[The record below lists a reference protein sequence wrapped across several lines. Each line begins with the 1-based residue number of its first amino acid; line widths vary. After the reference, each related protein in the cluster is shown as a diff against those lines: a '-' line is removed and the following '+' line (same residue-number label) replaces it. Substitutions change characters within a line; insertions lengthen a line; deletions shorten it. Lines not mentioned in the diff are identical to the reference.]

1 MSDTSAAPTGPDP
14 APTGP
19 DPAPIREPA
28 PDRRRAVGLVRLADQ
43 GPDAGIRVLTLDRPH
58 RLNAMD
64 RELVELLHERIG
76 ELRADDDARVVI
88 LTGAGRGFC
97 SGLDLH
103 ETPPAADRSTE
114 GRGTV
119 QRGMDLQQRI
129 ATLVPALRG
138 LRIPVI
144 AAVNGAA
151 AGGGL
156 ALALAS
162 DIRIAASS
170 ARFNVAFVRIGLSGC
185 DIGVSWLLP
194 RWIGASRAFEL
205 MLTGRIVESDEAARI
220 GLVTRVVPDEELME
234 EAIATARLICAN
246 SPTGVWMTKEVMW
259 SQLEV
264 GSLQAGIDLENRTQ
278 ILTTFTEDMVEAAT
292 AFIGKR
298 PPVFRNR

>member
-1 MSDTSAAPTGPDP
+1 MAEQP
-14 APTGP
+14 
-19 DPAPIREPA
+19 
-28 PDRRRAVGLVRLADQ
+28 VVRLERVADE
-43 GPDAGIRVLTLDRPH
+43 GPESGIRILTMDRPD
-58 RLNAMD
+58 RLNAMNGALIEGLHD
-64 RELVELLHERIG
+64 RLG
-76 ELRADDDARVVI
+76 ELRADPDARVVI

-97 SGLDLH
+97 SGLDLQDS
-103 ETPPAADRSTE
+103 PPTGMASSE
-114 GRGTV
+114 GRGRM

-129 ATLVPALRG
+129 ATLVPLMRS

-151 AGGGL
+151 SGGGL

-162 DIRIAASS
+162 DVRIAAES
-170 ARFNVAFVRIGLSGC
+170 AKFNVAFVRIGLSGC

-205 MLTGRIVESDEAARI
+205 MLTGRMVLSEEAERI
-220 GLVTRVVPDEELME
+220 GLVSRVVPDDQLMAAALE
-234 EAIATARLICAN
+234 TAAQICAN

-278 ILTTFTEDMVEAAT
+278 ILTSYTEDMAEAVG
-292 AFIGKR
+292 AFLAKR
-298 PPVFRNR
+298 PPEYRNR

>member
-1 MSDTSAAPTGPDP
+1 MTDTSSQPDPRRAPTVRIDQP
-14 APTGP
+14 A
-19 DPAPIREPA
+19 D
-28 PDRRRAVGLVRLADQ
+28 D
-43 GPDAGIRVLTLDRPH
+43 GPDAGIRIVTLDRPD
-58 RLNAMD
+58 RLNAMNRHLID
-64 RELVELLHERIG
+64 DLHHAID
-76 ELRADDDARVVI
+76 ELRCDEDARVAI

-97 SGLDLH
+97 AGLDLYD
-103 ETPPAADRSTE
+103 TPPNASASPE
-114 GRGTV
+114 GRGPV

-144 AAVNGAA
+144 AAVNGPA

-162 DIRIAASS
+162 DVRIAARS

-205 MLTGRIVESDEAARI
+205 MLTGRIVESDEAERI
-220 GLVTRVVPDEELME
+220 GLVTRVVPDDDLLDAAMD
-234 EAIATARLICAN
+234 TARLICAN

-259 SQLEV
+259 AQLEV
-264 GSLQAGIDLENRTQ
+264 GSMHAGIDLENRTQ
-278 ILTTFTEDMVEAAT
+278 IMTSFTEDMAEAAT
-292 AFIGKR
+292 AFLAKR
-298 PPVFRNR
+298 PPEFRNR